1 VTPLVDLARRVAAEP
16 GPAAVSRKLSAA
28 ADARAVDLIEGF
40 QQEAGPPPADFAWVD
55 LGSMARRELHCAS
68 DQDNALVWATT
79 EAAASPYARDLAQH
93 VIGGLA
99 DFGLRPCAGGF
110 MADKWSMGLGEW
122 CSHLRRCVA
131 EPTPDAVLETDV
143 FGDLRP
149 IAGSLDTAVATE
161 VLLSG
166 SDSMRLLHGLAA
178 CATSFHLPLGLWGRI
193 RGDEIDL
200 KRAGLTPLVLMAR
213 LYGLRVRSPALGTT
227 DRLVAA
233 GDPGLLGTRLTGDLC
248 AAFDLFTALRL
259 QRQLEQ
265 ADAGATLT
273 DKLPLAELSRDRLHE
288 LRDALKA
295 VKTAQDTTAWT
306 FRTDL

>member
-1 VTPLVDLARRVAAEP
+1 
-16 GPAAVSRKLSAA
+16 
-28 ADARAVDLIEGF
+28 
-40 QQEAGPPPADFAWVD
+40 
-55 LGSMARRELHCAS
+55 M
-68 DQDNALVWATT
+68 
-79 EAAASPYARDLAQH
+79 
-93 VIGGLA
+93 
-99 DFGLRPCAGGF
+99 
-110 MADKWSMGLGEW
+110 
-122 CSHLRRCVA
+122 
-131 EPTPDAVLETDV
+131 LETDV

-149 IAGSLDTAVATE
+149 VAGSLDTAVATE
-161 VLLSG
+161 VLFERVGLDAPAARAG
-166 SDSMRLLHGLAA
+166 RVRNVLPPAARLWA
-178 CATSFHLPLGLWGRI
+178 RI

-213 LYGLRVRSPALGTT
+213 LYGLRVRSPAVGTT

-233 GDPGLLGTRLTGDLC
+233 GDAGLLGTRLTGDLC

-273 DKLPLAELSRDRLHE
+273 DKLPLAELSQDRLHE